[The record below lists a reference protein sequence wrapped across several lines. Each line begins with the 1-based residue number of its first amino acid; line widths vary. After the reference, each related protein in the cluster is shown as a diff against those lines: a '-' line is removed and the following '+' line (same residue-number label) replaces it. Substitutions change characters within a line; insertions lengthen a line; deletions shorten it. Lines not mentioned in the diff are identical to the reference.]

1 MFKMPDDQVNQSYY
15 RLNVSGE
22 FLLYQNGS
30 QSVIDKHIANFE
42 MQVPV

>member
-1 MFKMPDDQVNQSYY
+1 MPDDQVNQSYY

-22 FLLYQNGS
+22 FLLCQNGS
-30 QSVIDKHIANFE
+30 QSVIDKHIVNFE